1 MSCRVVSFGPI
12 LFSLWFASFRF
23 VSCRFVSV
31 LPCRFVSF
39 RFVSFRFVSFRS
51 VPFFVEQD
59 GVVPEAKDNARERV
73 SCELRTVG

>member
-1 MSCRVVSFGPI
+1 M
-12 LFSLWFASFRF
+12 SFRSVPF
-23 VSCRFVSV
+23 CFRFG
-31 LPCRFVSF
+31 LRRFGSFRAVSF
-39 RFVSFRFVSFRS
+39 RSFHVVSFRFVSFRS